1 MTLYTIELTPSG
13 NGFVLNPNMLLGA
26 PGSDIDYRLIKQP
39 LNSIIRIVLE
49 ENEADGINI
58 IFVDGVKVNLKKEYV
73 SKVGTVESFP
83 TNEILLDSI
92 VNLLG
97 W

>member
-1 MTLYTIELTPSG
+1 MIGFEITLTPGG
-13 NGFVLNPNMLLGA
+13 NGFILDPKDLINSVEV
-26 PGSDIDYRLIKQP
+26 DYRAIKQP
-39 LNSIIRIVLE
+39 LNSVLRLVLE

-73 SKVGTVESFP
+73 SKVGDVTSFP
-83 TNEILLDSI
+83 TNETLLNSI
-92 VNLLG
+92 VTLLG